1 MANDFQPSEMLC
13 SKDYKK
19 KKTVDFNYNING
31 HILERVTSNPY
42 IGAELTNTMSWDKQ
56 VPKVATKG
64 NKALGFIR
72 RNV

>member
-56 VPKVATKG
+56 VPAFSVDPCVV
-64 NKALGFIR
+64 LCQR
-72 RNV
+72 LY